1 MGLNYYQIK
10 KNILRSRKLV
20 IRATNIAG
28 SGHPGGSFSMAE
40 ILGCL
45 FYKHLKYDPKNPTW
59 EDRDRLV
66 LSKGHAAPG
75 LFSNMAISGFFPE
88 SELDT
93 LRKFGSKLQGH
104 PDLKCPGV
112 EFCGGSLGTG
122 LSYSIGV
129 ALAGKIDGKNYHVY
143 TIMGDG
149 ESDEGQV
156 WEAAMTAAK
165 YKVDNLTA
173 FLDRNFI
180 QQDSY
185 TEKIMPLDERLEG
198 EDFSEMWRDASRW
211 KTGDKWRSFGW
222 NVIEIDGHRI
232 EQISAAITKAKATKG
247 VPTIIISRTIKG
259 KYVEHMEDNPQWHG
273 KAPDSDVVPIIYD
286 EIDSQFMIAPS
297 IIAGDMT
304 NLENEVKRCVAGR
317 ASYIH
322 LDVMDGKFVPN
333 ITFDH
338 TKIKELRPLTV
349 IPFDTHLMINEPLK
363 HIRDYLNAGSDI
375 ITVHAEVCDESSF
388 GEIHDLLKQNQVGVG
403 LAINPDTE
411 LPDWTYKYI
420 PTLDQL
426 IVMSVVP
433 GKSGQKYI
441 EETHEKMRRLKPILK
456 QHNFSGYIEAD
467 GGVTLDNV
475 GSIFADG
482 ARVFVGGSAII
493 GQQDIRGTIRE
504 FRNQV
509 SESRR
514 KMLLDK
520 ANSLGGSELVKKW
533 IGLHVVGEKK
543 EQIKKIAQEAGY
555 T

>member
-1 MGLNYYQIK
+1 MGMNYYQIK
-10 KNILRSRKLV
+10 KNVQRARKLV
-20 IRATNIAG
+20 IHATSNAG

-45 FYKHLKYDPKNPTW
+45 FYKYLKYDPKNPTW

-75 LFSNMAISGFFPE
+75 LFSNMAIAGYFPE

-122 LSYSIGV
+122 LSYSVGI
-129 ALAGKIDGKNYHVY
+129 ALAGKINGKNYHVY

-156 WEAAMTAAK
+156 WEAAMAASK

-185 TEKIMPLDERLEG
+185 TEKIMPLDERLDG
-198 EDFSEMWRDASRW
+198 DDLSEMWKDASRW

-232 EQISAAITKAKATKG
+232 EQIDAAISKANNTKG

-259 KYVEHMEDNPQWHG
+259 KAVEHMEDNPQWHG

-286 EIDSQFMIAPS
+286 ELDSQFMIAPS

-304 NLENEVKRCVAGR
+304 NLENEVKRCVTGR
-317 ASYIH
+317 ADYIH
-322 LDVMDGKFVPN
+322 LDVMDGQFVPN
-333 ITFDH
+333 KTFDH

-349 IPFDTHLMINEPLK
+349 IPFDSHLMINEPVK
-363 HIRDYLNAGSDI
+363 HVRDYVEAGSDI

-403 LAINPDTE
+403 LAINPDTN
-411 LPDWTYKYI
+411 LPTWSHKFI

-441 EETHEKMRRLKPILK
+441 EGTHEKMRQLKTVLDEHK
-456 QHNFSGYIEAD
+456 FSGYIEAD
-467 GGVTLDNV
+467 GGVTLDNI
-475 GSIFADG
+475 GSVFTDG
-482 ARVFVGGSAII
+482 ARAFVGGSAII
-493 GQQDIRGTIRE
+493 GQQDVRSTIRE

-509 SESRR
+509 LKTRR
-514 KMLLDK
+514 KLLLDK
-520 ANSLGGSELVKKW
+520 ANELGGTELVKKW

-543 EQIKKIAQEAGY
+543 DQIKKIAQESGY
-555 T
+555 I

>member
-10 KNILRSRKLV
+10 KNVRRARKLV
-20 IRATNIAG
+20 IKATNTAG

-45 FYKHLKYDPKNPTW
+45 FYKYLKYDPKNPTW

-75 LFSNMAISGFFPE
+75 LFSNMAVAGYFPE

-122 LSYSIGV
+122 LSYSIGI

-185 TEKIMPLDERLEG
+185 TEKIMPLDERLDG
-198 EDFSEMWRDASRW
+198 DDLSEMWKDASRW

-232 EQISAAITKAKATKG
+232 EQIDAAIAKANATKG
-247 VPTIIISRTIKG
+247 IPTIIISRTIKG
-259 KYVEHMEDNPQWHG
+259 KAVEHMEDNPQWHG

-286 EIDSQFMIAPS
+286 ELDSQFMIAPS

-304 NLENEVKRCVAGR
+304 NLENEVKRCVSGR
-317 ASYIH
+317 ADYIH
-322 LDVMDGKFVPN
+322 LDVMDGQFVPN
-333 ITFDH
+333 KTFDH

-349 IPFDTHLMINEPLK
+349 IPFDSHLMINEPVK
-363 HIRDYLNAGSDI
+363 HVRDYVDAGSDM

-388 GEIHDLLKQNQVGVG
+388 GEIHDILKQNQVGMG
-403 LAINPDTE
+403 LAINPNTD
-411 LPDWTYKYI
+411 LPTWSYKFI

-433 GKSGQKYI
+433 GQSGQKYI
-441 EETHEKMRRLKPILK
+441 EATHEKMRSLKSILNDNK
-456 QHNFSGYIEAD
+456 FSGYIEAD
-467 GGVTLDNV
+467 GGVTIDNI

-482 ARVFVGGSAII
+482 ARAFVGGSAII
-493 GQQDIRGTIRE
+493 GQQDVRGTIRE

-509 SESRR
+509 MKTRR
-514 KMLLDK
+514 KLLLDK
-520 ANSLGGSELVKKW
+520 ANELGGTELVKKW
-533 IGLHVVGEKK
+533 IGLHIVGEKK
-543 EQIKKIAQEAGY
+543 DQIKKIAQEAGY
-555 T
+555 L

>member
-1 MGLNYYQIK
+1 MGLDYYHIK
-10 KNILRSRKLV
+10 KNILRARKLV
-20 IRATNIAG
+20 IKSTSIAG

-45 FYKHLKYDPKNPTW
+45 FYKNLKFDPKNPIW

-75 LFSNMAISGFFPE
+75 LFSNMAVAGYFPE
-88 SELDT
+88 SELET
-93 LRKFGSKLQGH
+93 LRKFGSRLQGH

-129 ALAGKIDGKNYHVY
+129 ALAGKIDAKNYHIY
-143 TIMGDG
+143 TIIGDG

-156 WEAAMTAAK
+156 WEAAMTASK
-165 YKVDNLTA
+165 YKLDNLTA

-185 TEKIMPLDERLEG
+185 TEKVMPLDQELTG
-198 EDFSEMWRDASRW
+198 NDISEMWKDASRW

-232 EQISAAITKAKATKG
+232 EQIDSAIAKANATKG
-247 VPTIIISRTIKG
+247 VPTIIISRTVKG
-259 KYVEHMEDNPQWHG
+259 KSVEHMEDNPQWHG
-273 KAPDSDVVPIIYD
+273 KAPDSDIVPLINI
-286 EIDSQFMIAPS
+286 ELDSQFMIAPS

-304 NLENEVKRCVAGR
+304 NLENEVKRCVNGR
-317 ASYIH
+317 ADYIH
-322 LDVMDGKFVPN
+322 LDVMDGQFVPAK
-333 ITFDH
+333 TFDH

-349 IPFDTHLMINEPLK
+349 IPFDSHLMISEPVK
-363 HIRDYLNAGSDI
+363 HVKDYMNAGSDI

-388 GEIHDLLKQNQVGVG
+388 GEIHDVLKQNQVGVG
-403 LAINPDTE
+403 LAINPDTD
-411 LPDWTYKYI
+411 LPQWSYKFLQ
-420 PTLDQL
+420 TLDQL

-441 EETHEKMRRLKPILK
+441 PETHEKMKKLNTIL
-456 QHNFSGYIEAD
+456 QENNFSGYIEAD
-467 GGVTLDNV
+467 GGVNLENIGTC
-475 GSIFADG
+475 FEDG
-482 ARVFVGGSAII
+482 ARAFVAGSAII
-493 GQQDIRGTIRE
+493 GQSDVRDTIRE

-509 SESRR
+509 LKTRR
-514 KMLLDK
+514 KILVEN
-520 ANSLGGSELVKKW
+520 AHQLGGPELVNKW

-543 EQIKKIAQEAGY
+543 EQITKIAKEESLI
-555 T
+555 